1 MATKEEI
8 YHTYI
13 MFPSK
18 RKRCDLTLQ
27 EKLDIISYHEM
38 NKGKT
43 QNELASYFSTNDKT
57 INRTTISK
65 IIKQKEELVKKSKR
79 EYDYLH
85 MKRERETYYPTIEN
99 ALLLW
104 FSQARQLG
112 LAITED
118 LLKLKAMEI
127 KECLLEVLQTP
138 EEKEKLSHF
147 SASNGWIYRFRKRN
161 AIKSRFLSGESSSVN
176 TDYEELGRKELM
188 EETKNYNAEDI
199 FNADE
204 TALYFR
210 IMPSISLIMKHE
222 NSHGKKRIRRS
233 FQF

>member
-1 MATKEEI
+1 MYIFYPSIVTYCILPLSHNLLNNLAPKTKLSVNFPL
-8 YHTYI
+8 YYLI

-99 ALLLW
+99 ALLLL

-112 LAITED
+112 LAIIEV
-118 LLKLKAMEI
+118 LLKFKAMET
-127 KECLLEVLQTP
+127 KECLLEVLQNP
-138 EEKEKLSHF
+138 EEKERLSHF
-147 SASNGWIYRFRKRN
+147 SASNG
-161 AIKSRFLSGESSSVN
+161 
-176 TDYEELGRKELM
+176 
-188 EETKNYNAEDI
+188 
-199 FNADE
+199 
-204 TALYFR
+204 
-210 IMPSISLIMKHE
+210 
-222 NSHGKKRIRRS
+222 
-233 FQF
+233 